1 MKKIGVIG
9 LGNPLRHDDGL
20 GIALLELAR
29 KHKEDFLEHIE
40 FIDGGTGG
48 MNLLHLLAR
57 FDTVLLIDAVLFNGQ
72 PGETRFFYKD
82 ELLVKTPP
90 MKMSTHE
97 IDLIH
102 ILHLSMQLNEL
113 PSQLF
118 LFGIQPK
125 DLSHGID
132 LSPEL
137 KSTLPQI
144 YKKLALK
151 IKTLNQDA

>member
-20 GIALLELAR
+20 GIVLLELAQ
-29 KHKEDFLEHIE
+29 KNKEDFPEHIK

-48 MNLLHLLAR
+48 MNLLHLLTR
-57 FDTVLLIDAVLFNGQ
+57 FDTVLLIDAVLFNGR
-72 PGETRFFYKD
+72 PGETRFFCRD

-90 MKMSTHE
+90 VKMSTHE
-97 IDLIH
+97 VN
-102 ILHLSMQLNEL
+102 ILQILRLSKQLNEL

-125 DLSHGID
+125 DLSHGTD

-137 KSTLPQI
+137 KSILPQI

-151 IKTLNQDA
+151 IQKLNQNP